1 MKYFKYNIIKD
12 TYIDIPDNI
21 EDMIPK
27 DVVTMY
33 SNKLAIYLFVKSI
46 DETITIEYGEV
57 YESDILDRIIY
68 IVEDDIDIDK
78 ILHEI
83 GHIMASDTYDD
94 IEYELRE
101 YDLQRAIV
109 EMIDDDKER
118 IKAYNNLQLE
128 KDANN
133 WVKEYLRGLLNE

>member
-1 MKYFKYNIIKD
+1 MINVKQFIHNI
-12 TYIDIPDNI
+12 DN
-21 EDMIPK
+21 
-27 DVVTMY
+27 
-33 SNKLAIYLFVKSI
+33 
-46 DETITIEYGEV
+46 TISIEYGEV

-68 IVEDDIDIDK
+68 IVEDDIDINK

-83 GHIMASDTYDD
+83 GHIMASDTYND

-109 EMIDDDKER
+109 EMIDDDIDR

-128 KDANN
+128 KDANDWLKN
-133 WVKEYLRGLLNE
+133 IKRGWNK